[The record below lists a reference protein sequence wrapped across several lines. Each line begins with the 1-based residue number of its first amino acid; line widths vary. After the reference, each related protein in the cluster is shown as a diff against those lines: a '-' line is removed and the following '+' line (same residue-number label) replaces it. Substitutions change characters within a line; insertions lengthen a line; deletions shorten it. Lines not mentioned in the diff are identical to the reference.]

1 MKPVAILGL
10 AAGLAF
16 AGTAGADDL
25 YRPDAFSTLAAD
37 RTASVAGDLLTVIVY
52 ENASASNSA
61 STNTKKDNTV
71 GGRVA
76 AGAGFDESASLG
88 FGGKSDNAGS
98 NARSGKMI
106 AQIGATVEQVLPN
119 GDLRISADQ
128 EIAIGGERSHIRLEG
143 RVRRADISAANTIL
157 SNRITDARIEY
168 DGKGFA
174 SNGARPGIIS
184 RIFNWLGLM

>member
-1 MKPVAILGL
+1 MMRFARFCLGAAL
-10 AAGLAF
+10 ALAVP
-16 AGTAGADDL
+16 AGADDL
-25 YRPDAFSTLAAD
+25 YRPDGFSTLAAD
-37 RTASVAGDLLTVIVY
+37 RTAAASGDLLTVIVY

-61 STNTKKDNTV
+61 STATKKDNSV
-71 GGRVA
+71 GGRIA
-76 AGAGFDESASLG
+76 AGGSLDESASLG

-98 NARSGKMI
+98 NARSGRMI
-106 AQIGATVEQVLPN
+106 AQIGATVEEVLPN
-119 GDLRISADQ
+119 GDLRIAADQ
-128 EIAIGGERSHIRLEG
+128 EIAIGGERSHIRLRG
-143 RVRRADISAANTIL
+143 RVRRLDISAANTVL